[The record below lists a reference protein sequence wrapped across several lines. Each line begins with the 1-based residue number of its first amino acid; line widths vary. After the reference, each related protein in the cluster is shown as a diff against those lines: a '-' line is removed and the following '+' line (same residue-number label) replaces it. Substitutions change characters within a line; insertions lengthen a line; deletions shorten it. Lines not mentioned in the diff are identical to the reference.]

1 MAIPISYDV
10 IWNFNPFQANVKSD
24 ISKQSQRLIDLRLL
38 FITSISLQQLNGKPN

>member
-24 ISKQSQRLIDLRLL
+24 IGKQSQRLIDLKFL
-38 FITSISLQQLNGKPN
+38 FISLLQLNGKPN